1 MARKLRSKTKQIIY
15 HFVRQDQHD
24 YDEYDAHVVS
34 ARTIGQACDLLKN
47 GIFLEGWKK
56 WTVVEIGIAVYP
68 ASDSA
73 RVILSSFNAG

>member
-15 HFVRQDQHD
+15 HFVRQDHYN

-34 ARTIGQACDLLKN
+34 ARTSDEACDLLKN
-47 GIFLEGWKK
+47 GIFLVGWKG
-56 WTVVEIGIAVYP
+56 WNVVEIGVSVYP